1 MTTRGPVTGAAP
13 EQNGSNVSSNG
24 SGRSELIE
32 SLVGT
37 RADRDRTVA
46 RQARRVV
53 MTSAGVL
60 QDQRAGRKRIRAM
73 ALAATLVVFFVVGPP
88 VWWVAETLIE
98 EEHLTS
104 LLCEAA
110 VWGFFLVATLLA
122 SALLAGW
129 LRRRS

>member
-1 MTTRGPVTGAAP
+1 VTPPVPSMRAVGPSAQGELAKAMAGFGAERERA
-13 EQNGSNVSSNG
+13 
-24 SGRSELIE
+24 
-32 SLVGT
+32 T
-37 RADRDRTVA
+37 ADRT
-46 RQARRVV
+46 RRVV
-53 MTSAGVL
+53 VASAGVM
-60 QDQRAGRKRIRAM
+60 QEQRAGRKRVRAM

-104 LLCEAA
+104 LVSELA
-110 VWGFFLVATLLA
+110 VWGFFSVTALLG